1 MRQVAHRHAP
11 GLVNRSSSARQGN
24 IGEVG
29 GALEA
34 SAVGNQNFPAPNLAI
49 GAVSG
54 AVERKTDDFA
64 LEMVL
69 RHAAGNM
76 RVMMLNTDEGRVLL
90 ARPPGGEVV
99 GMKIVGDDLRAYFED
114 SLKMRDRLFEEFI
127 ALQIFQISEV
137 LTQEGVLALG
147 EADGV
152 LQFAAHGEDGGHFLA
167 QKHRNRNKTART
179 PELLH
184 FLWELC
190 LVLGSSAIETSPPR
204 RARRL
209 PRGRRENPN
218 HRIVG
223 A

>member
-11 GLVNRSSSARQGN
+11 GLVNRSGSARQRN

-49 GAVSG
+49 RAVSRT
-54 AVERKTDDFA
+54 VERKTDDFL

-69 RHAAGNM
+69 RHAAGNV
-76 RVMMLNTDEGRVLL
+76 RVMMLNPDEGRFLF
-90 ARPPGGEVV
+90 ARPAGGEVV

-114 SLKMRDRLFEEFI
+114 FLKMRDHLFEEFV
-127 ALQIFQISEV
+127 ALQIFQISDV

-147 EADGV
+147 ETDGV
-152 LQFAAHGEDGGHFLA
+152 LQLAAHGEDGGQFRA

-184 FLWELC
+184 FLRELR
-190 LVLGSSAIETSPPR
+190 LVLGSSAVET
-204 RARRL
+204 
-209 PRGRRENPN
+209 
-218 HRIVG
+218 
-223 A
+223 